1 MFVKILFKQGV
12 LFPKAPIAIQNGQNY
27 YIIDCQF
34 CEVYDGK
41 WLVKIDNRVSV
52 REVTRMP
59 MQCIRVSDVGM
70 AFDCEISDMEIHGRV
85 ITIIENQ

>member
-1 MFVKILFKQGV
+1 MFVKILFKKGV

-59 MQCIRVSDVGM
+59 MQCIRVSGIRM
-70 AFDCEISDMEIHGRV
+70 AFDCELKELEIIGR
-85 ITIIENQ
+85 IIKGIKDY

>member
-1 MFVKILFKQGV
+1 
-12 LFPKAPIAIQNGQNY
+12 
-27 YIIDCQF
+27 
-34 CEVYDGK
+34 K

-70 AFDCEISDMEIHGRV
+70 AFDCEISDIKIHGRV
-85 ITIIENQ
+85 ITIIDNQ

>member
-1 MFVKILFKQGV
+1 MFDKILFKQGI

-27 YIIDCQF
+27 YIINCQF

-41 WLVKIDNRVSV
+41 WLVKIDNKVRV
-52 REVTRMP
+52 RELTRMP
-59 MQCIRVSDVGM
+59 MQRVRVSGIGM
-70 AFDCEISDMEIHGRV
+70 AFDCEISDIKIHGRV